1 MPLFRRPLEQELIN
15 LRLRAGKPITE
26 LQFYARELSEWEY
39 SPARKEMLDGDR
51 YYSGDHDILKR
62 QRTAIGPDGKL
73 IPVPNLPNN
82 KIVDN
87 QYAKHVD
94 QKANYLL
101 GQPISFGC
109 ENPEYARKVKR
120 VLGRRFMRVLR
131 NAGIECFNAGIAW
144 LYPFYNRNN
153 ELDFRL
159 FSGSEILPFWAD
171 AAHTEL
177 DSAIRLYPVEVYEGS
192 EKKIVKKADIFR
204 PDGVTTYLFENGA
217 LIPDPDS
224 PKEAYVT
231 VLNDSGAVKG
241 LNWERLPL
249 IPIKYNAREIPLIRR
264 GRGLQDAIN
273 LLQSDFVNAMEE
285 DAGNTVL
292 VLRNYDGQDLGEF
305 RKNLATYRAVKVRSY
320 EGKDGGVESLQI
332 EVNAETYKTVLELL
346 KKALIENL
354 RSYDAKDDRLSGNP
368 NQMNIQSMYSDIDLD
383 ANAMETELQA
393 TFEDLFWFVNTYLAS
408 IGEGDYSGEEI
419 NVIFNRDI
427 LINESEAIDNCAKS
441 SGLISDKTIVAMHP
455 WTDDPSAELERLKK
469 QKEENDPYRGA
480 FEQARALRVEEG
492 GAPVNEE

>member
-1 MPLFRRPLEQELIN
+1 MPLFKKPIEQELFN
-15 LRLRAGKPITE
+15 LRLRAGRPLTE
-26 LQFYARELSEWEY
+26 LQFYAKELTAWES

-62 QRTAIGPDGKL
+62 LRTAIGPNGKL
-73 IPVPNLPNN
+73 IPAPNLPNN

-101 GQPISFGC
+101 GQPISFDC
-109 ENPEYARKVKR
+109 ENTEYAQKVKKI
-120 VLGRRFMRVLR
+120 LGKRFMRVLK
-131 NAGIECFNAGIAW
+131 NAGVECFNSGIAW
-144 LYPFYNRNN
+144 LYPFYNKNN
-153 ELDFRL
+153 ELAFRL
-159 FSGSEILPFWAD
+159 FPGYEVLPFWAD

-177 DSAIRLYPVEVYEGS
+177 DSAIRLYPVEVYEGP
-192 EKKIVKKADIFR
+192 EKKVIRKADIFK
-204 PDGVTTYLFENGA
+204 PDGVVTYIFENGT
-217 LIPDPDS
+217 LTPDPDS
-224 PKEAYVT
+224 QKENYVT
-231 VLNDSGAVKG
+231 ILNDSGPVEG

-249 IPIKYNAREIPLIRR
+249 IPIKYNAKEIPLIRR

-305 RKNLATYRAVKVRSY
+305 RKNLATYRAIKVRSF
-320 EGKDGGVESLQI
+320 EGKDGGVDSLQI

-354 RSYDAKDDRLSGNP
+354 RSYDAKDDRMSGNP

-393 TFEDLFWFVNTYLAS
+393 AFEDLLWFVNTYLAS

-419 NVIFNRDI
+419 SVIFNRDI
-427 LINESEAIDNCAKS
+427 LINESEAIDNCIKS
-441 SGLISDKTIVAMHP
+441 IGIISDETIAAMHP
-455 WTDDPSAELERLKK
+455 WADDPAAELERLRK
-469 QKEENDPYRGA
+469 QKEENDPYRAA
-480 FEQARALRVEEG
+480 FEQAQQRGPEG
-492 GAPVNEE
+492 GEPVNDE